1 MDHNLVPI
9 TLFLSTTA
17 MVFGI
22 FYLRTRENLAIL
34 EKGLD
39 PRSPRPYNSLKL
51 GLILLGGG
59 LGLLLAYF
67 IDTFGA
73 PRGAVEP
80 LYFALIALGGGGGL
94 IASYTIEKKALDQYS
109 ERERKQESGIVNRES

>member
-17 MVFGI
+17 MIFGI
-22 FYLRTRENLAIL
+22 VYLRTRENLAIL

-39 PRSPRPYNSLKL
+39 PRSPRPYNSLKF

-59 LGLLLAYF
+59 FGLLLAYL
-67 IDTFGA
+67 IDNMA
-73 PRGAVEP
+73 SIRGDIEP
-80 LYFALIALGGGGGL
+80 LYFALIALGGGSGL
-94 IASYTIEKKALDQYS
+94 IASYSIEKKAMEKNP
-109 ERERKQESGIVNRES
+109 ERFR

>member
-39 PRSPRPYNSLKL
+39 PRSPRPYNSLKF

-59 LGLLLAYF
+59 IGLVAAMMIGNAMANAAHNGINDMPIYPACVAIGAGLGLL
-67 IDTFGA
+67 
-73 PRGAVEP
+73 
-80 LYFALIALGGGGGL
+80 
-94 IASYTIEKKALDQYS
+94 ASYFIEKKAMEKNP
-109 ERERKQESGIVNRES
+109 ERFR